1 MNRTKYSIIQKFQK
15 MKKIS
20 EVVVIG
26 IFLLITTYK
35 DSAQTNTLKLQ
46 GIEPYHAEAAFLKT
60 TNIVFPYPIISVDR
74 GSKDILARKAKGVE
88 NVLQIKAAKR
98 DFVQTNLSVM
108 TADGRLNSFLVDY
121 SADPS
126 VLNICLTQKGDKN
139 RTTILSQGLSQSEIE
154 AYANDAFQSTER
166 FRYGTDEKFGIWFSL
181 DGLFIK
187 DDVMYMRF
195 TIKNDTYINYDIDQ
209 FRCYIRDARKIK
221 RTAAQ
226 EIEMRPLLLYNK
238 IDKVKAKQRHTFI
251 FAVSKFTIPDRKIF
265 IVQLMEKNGGRNL
278 ELHIKNK
285 KIIKARS
292 LWK

>member
-1 MNRTKYSIIQKFQK
+1 

-35 DSAQTNTLKLQ
+35 DYAQTKTLSKLQ
-46 GIEPYHAEAAFLKT
+46 EIEPYHAEVSFSKT
-60 TNIVFPYPIISVDR
+60 TNIVFPYAIISVDR
-74 GSKDILARKAKGVE
+74 GSKDVLAHKAKGVE

-121 SADPS
+121 SAQPS
-126 VLNICLTQKGDKN
+126 LLNICLMKEEDKK
-139 RTTILSQGLSQSEIE
+139 RTTILSQGLYQNEIE
-154 AYANDAFQSTER
+154 AYSNNAIQSTKK
-166 FRYGTDEKFGIWFSL
+166 FRYGTNKKFGIWFSL

-209 FRCYIRDARKIK
+209 FRCYIRDVRKAK

-238 IDKVKAKQRHTFI
+238 VDKVKAKQRHTFI

-265 IVQLMEKNGGRNL
+265 IVQLMEKNGGRDL
-278 ELHIKNK
+278 ELHLKNK

-292 LWK
+292 L